1 MRNIIRASELD
12 NKYVDNYDTQK
23 VILAYAAFSMRA
35 KFQTA
40 TEYSL
45 GRLFL
50 RMDTILPIDNKYNW
64 KLIIKYKQALI
75 DENSEK

>member
-1 MRNIIRASELD
+1 
-12 NKYVDNYDTQK
+12 
-23 VILAYAAFSMRA
+23 MRA

-64 KLIIKYKQALI
+64 KLIIQYKQALI